1 MICKTSD
8 IRRFRCADLEPSPYM
23 SAPMQ
28 DRMLDFGA
36 MGMRWEITRS
46 TSDTAGQFFEAIN
59 ILAPGFSGPPLHT
72 HPFAEESYEVLAGT
86 LDVCVDGAWQ
96 QLAPGQSVKVPPG
109 IPHTLRNPHA
119 TEVRLVNVH
128 KPALEFEPFF
138 RKLQALVVDG
148 RMGLPPKNFQ
158 SLVLVSMLFVAHSK
172 EIRSAN
178 PPHSIMRIVAF
189 FGKLLGYRL

>member
-1 MICKTSD
+1 MYRVPAT
-8 IRRFRCADLEPSPYM
+8 DLEPLADM
-23 SAPMQ
+23 TAQLQ

-46 TSDTAGQFFEAIN
+46 TSDTAGQLFEAIN
-59 ILAPGFSGPPLHT
+59 VLAPGFAGPPLHT
-72 HPFAEESYEVLAGT
+72 HPFAEESYEVIDGA
-86 LDVCVDGAWQ
+86 LDVCVDGVWQ
-96 QLAPGQSVKVPPG
+96 QLAPGQSVQVPAG
-109 IPHTLRNPHA
+109 IPHTLRNTSA

-128 KPALEFEPFF
+128 KPALDFEPFF

-148 RMGLPPKNFQ
+148 RMSLPPRNFQ
-158 SLVLVSMLFVAHSK
+158 SLVLVSMLFVAHEK

-178 PPHSIMRIVAF
+178 PPHSVMRIAAF